1 MNAHIMKAVMQSHTD
16 ELRRYAK
23 TRRVGEGDAPRPYR
37 RLGWLR
43 LRHQANTRVGRFT
56 VAH

>member
-23 TRRVGEGDAPRPYR
+23 TRRVGEGD
-37 RLGWLR
+37 
-43 LRHQANTRVGRFT
+43 RVGRFT